1 MSEYIKENDDFEM
14 KSKKSR
20 KPKVVEFKADA
31 TDGDGDGYVQDAT
44 IWERPLQELVE
55 EVIEEAIE
63 ETKETSYVA
72 TTGETYLSIALKF
85 NGGTDYAKEIRAKNN
100 NKAIRTGVII
110 NL

>member
-1 MSEYIKENDDFEM
+1 MSEYIEEIEEFEE
-14 KSKKSR
+14 KPKKNR
-20 KPKVVEFKADA
+20 KPKVVDFKEDA

-55 EVIEEAIE
+55 EVIEE
-63 ETKETSYVA
+63 TKETSYAA

>member
-1 MSEYIKENDDFEM
+1 MSEYIEENDELET

-20 KPKVVEFKADA
+20 KPKVVEFKEDA
-31 TDGDGDGYVQDAT
+31 KDGDGDGYVQDAT

-55 EVIEEAIE
+55 EVIEEA
-63 ETKETSYVA
+63 KETSYAA

-85 NGGTDYAKEIRAKNN
+85 NGGTDYAKELRNKNH